1 MADVTAPLS
10 FQSRDMAQ
18 ALYQMKP
25 PKRLLIDTFVNR
37 TMVHSTDTFDIDF
50 VTAVRSLA
58 PFVSPRSAAP
68 VVNKIGFTSAAY
80 KAPYVKVKKSF
91 ETANYLNRGAGEVT
105 YSGVSANERIAA
117 ALGAELQ
124 AMRDEI
130 RRREEWMVMKQLTSG
145 TGIVAF
151 SGIGVDAQINNG
163 FKSSHNVT
171 PGVAWTA
178 AGGTPI
184 DDLQTWRRLIVQ
196 DSGLSNNFKIIFSNG
211 AWSKFINNA
220 QVKTMLDLFH
230 FQIGAV
236 SSVAAEN
243 PAGAIYH
250 GTLQGFDMWEYTD
263 FYQDRTIST
272 GALATEV
279 DMMPA
284 NTLILASS
292 DLRAT
297 RHYGAIQDIEAS
309 GQVVSVAEPY
319 FVKSW
324 IEPDPAVRF
333 IMMQSAPLPL
343 IEQVDGSVL
352 ATVS

>member
-1 MADVTAPLS
+1 MADVIAPVS

-25 PKRLLIDTFVNR
+25 AKRLLIDTFVNR
-37 TMVHSTDTFDIDF
+37 TMVHGTDTFDIDF

-58 PFVSPRSAAP
+58 PFVNPRSAAP
-68 VVNKIGFTSAAY
+68 VVNKLGFTSSAY
-80 KAPYVKVKKSF
+80 KAPYIKIKKSF
-91 ETANYLNRGAGEVT
+91 ETANYLNRVAGEVT
-105 YSGVSANERIAA
+105 YSGVTANERIAG

-124 AMRDEI
+124 AMREEI

-151 SGIGVDAQINNG
+151 SGVGVDAQINNG
-163 FKSSHNVT
+163 FKASHNVT
-171 PGVAWTA
+171 PGTAWTA

-220 QVKTMLDLFH
+220 QVKAMLNLFH
-230 FQIGAV
+230 FQLGDVNSTAG
-236 SSVAAEN
+236 ELPN
-243 PAGAIYH
+243 GAIYH
-250 GTLQGFDMWEYTD
+250 GTLQGFQLWEYTD
-263 FYQDRTIST
+263 FYQDRTIAT
-272 GALATEV
+272 GALAAEV

-284 NTLILASS
+284 NTLILASG
-292 DLRAT
+292 DIRAT
-297 RHYGAIQDIEAS
+297 RHYGAIQDIDAA
-309 GQVVSVAEPY
+309 GQVTAVAEPY

-324 IEPDPAVRF
+324 IEPDPAVRY